1 MSIPLKEIG
10 QYRQRRTIVFM
21 LLLLWGVLT
30 SIQAK
35 GAFTTAVTIDPPIPT
50 PRDNITLKL
59 SDRVGSACETNTIT
73 IANNTIRVDIYDYND
88 FGHFCIEIIPPPEEI
103 PINPLPIGS
112 YQVTITYASGSD
124 TPREVG
130 RADFMVKEP
139 VTGSFTPVKP
149 VKVVCQNLTTRKR
162 TVIRNPGD
170 FWDCQAAGLE
180 IRPGDSVSQKVIGIA
195 DESK

>member
-1 MSIPLKEIG
+1 MSIPLQEIG

-21 LLLLWGVLT
+21 LLLLWGALT

-50 PRDNITLKL
+50 PRDSITLKL
-59 SDRVGSACETNTIT
+59 SDRVGSACTTNTIT
-73 IANNTIRVDIYDYND
+73 IADNTIRVDLYDSND
-88 FGHFCIEIIPPPEEI
+88 SEHFCIAIIPPPQEI
-103 PINPLPIGS
+103 PINPLPVGS
-112 YQVTITYASGSD
+112 YQVTITYATGSD
-124 TPREVG
+124 APAEIG
-130 RADFMVKEP
+130 RASFMVKEP

-162 TVIRNPGD
+162 AVIRNPGD

-180 IRPGDSVSQKVIGIA
+180 IGQGIA
-195 DESK
+195 SRKRSLG